1 MTSKTEC
8 KECDKPRSV
17 GLVDGRQVCSYC
29 DAWRNECEARQLLTM
44 PLDARRHQ
52 LKQIEEKRGKE
63 ATNPLRETMMALWQ
77 KKDRLNEP
85 A

>member
-8 KECDKPRSV
+8 KQCDKPRSV

-44 PLDARRHQ
+44 PLDARRRQ

-63 ATNPLRETMMALWQ
+63 ATNLLRETMIVLWQ

>member
-8 KECDKPRSV
+8 KQCDKPRSV
-17 GLVDGRQVCSYC
+17 GLVDGRRVCSHC

-52 LKQIEEKRGKE
+52 LQQIEEKRRH
-63 ATNPLRETMMALWQ
+63 APTNPLREKMIVLWQ

>member
-1 MTSKTEC
+1 MTSKTDC
-8 KECDKPRSV
+8 KQCDKPRSV
-17 GLVDGRQVCSYC
+17 GRVDGRRVCSHC

-52 LKQIEEKRGKE
+52 LQQIEEKRGKE
-63 ATNPLRETMMALWQ
+63 ATNLLRETMIVLWQ
-77 KKDRLNEP
+77 KKDRLIES